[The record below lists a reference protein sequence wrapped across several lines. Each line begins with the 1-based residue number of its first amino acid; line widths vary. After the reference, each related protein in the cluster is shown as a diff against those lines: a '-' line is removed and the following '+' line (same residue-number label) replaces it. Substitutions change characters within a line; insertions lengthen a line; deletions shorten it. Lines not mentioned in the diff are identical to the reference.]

1 MEKWFGEHPSNENGV
16 WCTKILYALH
26 THGKSWEK
34 TTSFIL
40 SNESTF
46 LA

>member
-1 MEKWFGEHPSNENGV
+1 MFRRFFLDEAIISEKN
-16 WCTKILYALH
+16 

-46 LA
+46 LATK